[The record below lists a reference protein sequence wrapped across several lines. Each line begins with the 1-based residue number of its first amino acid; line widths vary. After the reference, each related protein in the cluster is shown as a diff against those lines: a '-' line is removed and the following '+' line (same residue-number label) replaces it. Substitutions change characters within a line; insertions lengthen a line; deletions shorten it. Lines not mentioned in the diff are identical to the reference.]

1 MDMDQDDPEGSG
13 PVSDD
18 PDADADADI
27 DAEGDMDDAMPSTD
41 GNDRVGSSS
50 EPATRQSK
58 GKMPLRG
65 SGEPVSEAGRKR
77 DGAGNAV
84 AGGSRGVDSG
94 YAVDS
99 SSRPVKRKKK
109 SKMHECEICGKQFPR

>member
-18 PDADADADI
+18 PDPDPDI
-27 DAEGDMDDAMPSTD
+27 DAEGDIDDVMPSTD
-41 GNDRVGSSS
+41 GRGGSSS
-50 EPATRQSK
+50 EPITRQSK
-58 GKMPLRG
+58 GKVPLRG

-77 DGAGNAV
+77 GGAGNAV
-84 AGGSRGVDSG
+84 AGSSRGLDSG
-94 YAVDS
+94 HAVDS

-109 SKMHECEICGKQFPR
+109 SKMHECEVCGKQFPR